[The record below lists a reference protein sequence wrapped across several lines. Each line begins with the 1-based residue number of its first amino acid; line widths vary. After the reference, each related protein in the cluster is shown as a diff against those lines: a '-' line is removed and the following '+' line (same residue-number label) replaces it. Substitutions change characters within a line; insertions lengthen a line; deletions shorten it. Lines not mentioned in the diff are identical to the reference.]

1 MPAKIRATGRAS
13 EEPRS
18 GSQQR
23 VGRRA
28 GRSKRVKE
36 QRWWEVELLDEEDGD
51 WSSFMVRHGSRI
63 EAMDYALETAKA
75 VPEMKFRVVVV
86 FERRITVEKVKPCSP
101 TAEHSNTP
109 KPRT

>member
-1 MPAKIRATGRAS
+1 MNELNPCDHDECPPTHCARKG
-13 EEPRS
+13 

-36 QRWWEVELLDEEDGD
+36 ERWWEVELLDEENGE

-63 EAMDYALETAKA
+63 EAMDYALETAA
-75 VPEMKFRVVVV
+75 TVPDMRLRVVVV

-101 TAEHSNTP
+101 T
-109 KPRT
+109 KD